1 MKMKTE
7 AVTPP
12 HTISRVL
19 DVAGEELVLVG
30 GQALA
35 FWVQRFDLVQS
46 TRDTPAITNDM
57 DFLSPSSTGRA
68 AVRRLAGAIRGKVL
82 YPNKRALTALIGQ
95 AYLEISDEEYV
106 NIDVLWK
113 LIGPASARVRERAIL
128 VRQQGEHP
136 PFLVMHPL
144 DVLHS
149 RMINLHKLPEK
160 QNDKGHMQLAL
171 AIDVARAFLRDE
183 ASRVVSH

>member
-1 MKMKTE
+1 MKTE